1 MSRNEFGQGS
11 HLTNLSPSEK
21 SKFIEVLNTFDSQKI
36 NLKDLHNIMSIGEIL
51 KPNHVSSSED
61 DYWNSKWVIS
71 HSVVS
76 GRQLSRWGCAA
87 ASIDDKIYLFG
98 GRGSDSRPR
107 NSFHIL
113 DLAANHFSI
122 FKTNN
127 TPKGREGHS
136 MTAYKNLLVI
146 YGGCE
151 SGGDENDPF
160 EDIWIVDIETKTWKK
175 PNTTGKKPEAREG
188 HAAGVIRNF
197 MVIYGGSGIKAL
209 LSNMY
214 SFNLTT
220 FEWKELEQH
229 GAQMGVRE
237 SMSSVVVN
245 DYMYIF
251 GGNISDHSSENDEY
265 TDDFFIVT
273 FKNYTA
279 MCKKILTNSPSP
291 PKRLS
296 HSLSNLK
303 NRYLILFGGESF
315 GKALNDIWVYT
326 IEKNIWHE
334 IKPQNQIPGRMA
346 HVCFCYKDS
355 LIVYGG
361 MTKDQSGFGK
371 ALNDIWVY
379 TIEKNIWHEIKPQ
392 NQIPGRMAHVCFCYK
407 DSLIVYGGMTK
418 DQSVRSDLAILK
430 FGKCEINIS
439 NGSGV
444 NPKRK
449 FTKILNVTT
458 RTVPL
463 IAHQDHETAISSCE
477 QCGHSLS
484 CCKFLSRY
492 SMISYPILNYFP
504 RIQVSSYSIEQMASM
519 FQDPF
524 AAMFRI
530 SEVMNTP
537 NVSFNIIGTTNM
549 KGNQVVKILPS
560 EIQKDHGNIKN
571 YDNNVENYQKHV
583 KNSGIIQVPILEISS
598 KIEFMP
604 DQVAKFCS
612 GVASLSFLP
621 AFFKLSDT
629 AVVVSRSSTCLTV
642 ALMHKN
648 DFYIPLFFA
657 VFDNNGEPLYPK
669 KDLVHA
675 NMVNVYSRSHLQ
687 SADIFRHPPGTS
699 IFLYTKDLESIVG
712 DILYQGN
719 SFSHLVSKAKNVQFI
734 VAGTLIKKDKQ
745 NKDEFINRSLLYKT
759 NTNAFLVLVYVKKKL
774 VYWEFKKN
782 EKGKRAREECT
793 VVKLVEDEFICK
805 VTGQLS
811 WNLKTFNIFADLY
824 SPMKKRLIE

>member
-1 MSRNEFGQGS
+1 MSRNEFSQSS
-11 HLTNLSPSEK
+11 HLTNLSPLEK
-21 SKFIEVLNTFDSQKI
+21 SKFIEVLTSFESQKI
-36 NLKDLHNIMSIGEIL
+36 HLENLHSIMSIGEIRKL
-51 KPNHVSSSED
+51 SHDTSPED
-61 DYWNSKWVIS
+61 DYWDSKWTIS

-87 ASIDDKIYLFG
+87 ASIDDKLYLFG

-113 DLAANHFSI
+113 DLSTNHFSI

-136 MTAYKNLLVI
+136 MSAYKNLLVI

-151 SGGDENDPF
+151 GGEDENEPF
-160 EDIWIVDIETKTWKK
+160 EDIWIVDVENKTWKK
-175 PNTTGKKPEAREG
+175 PSTTGKKPEAREG

-197 MVIYGGSGIKAL
+197 MVIYGGSGIKGL
-209 LSNMY
+209 LSNMFA
-214 SFNLTT
+214 FNLTT
-220 FEWKELEQH
+220 FEWKELEQQ

-237 SMSSVVVN
+237 SMSSAVVN
-245 DYMYIF
+245 DCMYIF

-265 TDDFFIVT
+265 NDDFFSVT
-273 FKNYTA
+273 LKNYTA
-279 MCKKILTNSPSP
+279 LCKKIHIDGPSP

-296 HSLSNLK
+296 HSLSNLQ

-315 GKALNDIWVYT
+315 GNALNDIWVYS

-334 IKPQNQIPGRMA
+334 IKPQNQILARMA

-355 LIVYGG
+355 V
-361 MTKDQSGFGK
+361 
-371 ALNDIWVY
+371 
-379 TIEKNIWHEIKPQ
+379 
-392 NQIPGRMAHVCFCYK
+392 
-407 DSLIVYGGMTK
+407 IVYGGMTK
-418 DQSVRSDLAILK
+418 DQSVRSDLAVLK

-449 FTKILNVTT
+449 FTKILNVTA
-458 RTVPL
+458 RTVPS
-463 IAHQDHETAISSCE
+463 IAHQDPETAISSCE
-477 QCGHSLS
+477 QCGHSSS

-492 SMISYPILNYFP
+492 PMVSYPIINFFP
-504 RIQVSSYSIEQMASM
+504 RIQISTNSIEQMASM

-524 AAMFRI
+524 AAMLRI
-530 SEVMNTP
+530 NEVMNSP
-537 NVSFNIIGTTNM
+537 NASFNIIGTTNI
-549 KGNQVVKILPS
+549 KGNQIVKILAF
-560 EIQKDHGNIKN
+560 EVQKDYGYVKN
-571 YDNNVENYQKHV
+571 YDNDIENYQKYIGNSL
-583 KNSGIIQVPILEISS
+583 KNSGISQVPILEISN
-598 KIEFMP
+598 KIEFTP
-604 DQVAKFCS
+604 DQLAKLCS
-612 GVASLSFLP
+612 GVGSSSFIP

-629 AVVVSRSSTCLTV
+629 AVVISRSSTYLTV
-642 ALMHKN
+642 VLMHKS
-648 DFYIPLFFA
+648 DLYIPLFFA
-657 VFDNNGEPLYPK
+657 VFDNKGEPIYPSK
-669 KDLVHA
+669 YLTHA
-675 NMVNVYSRSHLQ
+675 NMVNIYSRSHLQ
-687 SADIFRHPPGTS
+687 SSDIFRHPLGTS

-719 SFSHLVSKAKNVQFI
+719 SFSHLVSKVKNVQYI

-745 NKDEFINRSLLYKT
+745 SKDEFINRSLLYKT
-759 NTNAFLVLVYVKKKL
+759 STNLFSVLVYIKKKL

-793 VVKLVEDEFICK
+793 VVKLIEDEFICK
-805 VTGQLS
+805 VTGQLA

-824 SPMKKRLIE
+824 SPMKKRLTE